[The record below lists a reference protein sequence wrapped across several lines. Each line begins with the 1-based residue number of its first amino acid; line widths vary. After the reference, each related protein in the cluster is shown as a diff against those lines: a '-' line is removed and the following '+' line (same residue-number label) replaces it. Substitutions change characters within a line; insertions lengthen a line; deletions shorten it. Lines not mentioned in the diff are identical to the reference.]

1 MKLAFWPGM
10 VGLFSGLWLF
20 KIRALAAQ
28 QSKGIFYLQILQ
40 GGEGFQGLEVRQS
53 GTGHSSLLGS
63 LCFSDSD

>member
-1 MKLAFWPGM
+1 M

-20 KIRALAAQ
+20 KIRAQ